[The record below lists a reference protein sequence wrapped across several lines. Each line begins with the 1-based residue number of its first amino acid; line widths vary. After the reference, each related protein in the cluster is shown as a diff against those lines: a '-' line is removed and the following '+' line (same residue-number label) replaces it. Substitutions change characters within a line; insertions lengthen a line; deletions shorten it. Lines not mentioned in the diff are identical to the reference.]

1 MPELGTRFLKLVLT
15 DAGGKQLDRS
25 VYWLPPKP
33 DVLHFNET
41 NYYQTNASFC
51 NMTDLQGL
59 PHAEPQLT
67 PSATG
72 APGTKSVL
80 VRNPSRHVLFSVHL
94 RLLHA
99 NGSDVLPV
107 LWSDNYFTLFAGES
121 QLVTANYSLAS
132 GGQQLPL
139 TFAASSWNQ
148 VMAKKAKTDDWL
160 EDDPTKAALRPLDL
174 RQFAVSPNMDST
186 ISFICRGTC
195 PSELKYTILDYA
207 GRVHSRGLP
216 VFVSQDR
223 LRVGLSLPMGFFELE
238 LHGSGNVTSFGLIS
252 LPPHS
257 AEFDS
262 RWAID
267 TSMSWLCQTPCNG
280 RSGYGGSCSWPCGN
294 RSEVRGAL
302 VDLLVRLGIGI
313 ARERL
318 AIADVKP
325 SAASNWSWEGEARD
339 PQDPTRWPLYDSLRA
354 KYRSANVSIL
364 EGGPTQVPWDTS
376 SPSLSPYPTNLTAL
390 VDVYRELARRW
401 GDVWLALEVMNE
413 PDIGGANYVPP
424 DQLGPLLKAVRYA
437 PPHVRLPV

>member
-15 DAGGKQLDRS
+15 DACGKQLDRS

-148 VMAKKAKTDDWL
+148 VMAKKAKTDDRL
-160 EDDPTKAALRPLDL
+160 EDDPAKAALRPLDL
-174 RQFAVSPNMDST
+174 TGGNCCAEVAFAHCFGFTPGADST
-186 ISFICRGTC
+186 ASIQSAIDCPAAHTIVVKDMGSPWIVAPRGGDNAPNNFTC
-195 PSELKYTILDYA
+195 PS
-207 GRVHSRGLP
+207 G
-216 VFVSQDR
+216 
-223 LRVGLSLPMGFFELE
+223 
-238 LHGSGNVTSFGLIS
+238 HGQC
-252 LPPHS
+252 P
-257 AEFDS
+257 
-262 RWAID
+262 
-267 TSMSWLCQTPCNG
+267 
-280 RSGYGGSCSWPCGN
+280 
-294 RSEVRGAL
+294 EVRAAL
-302 VDLLVRLGIGI
+302 NISVQNKLIVFEPGVVLLAKRWSFVR
-313 ARERL
+313 
-318 AIADVKP
+318 
-325 SAASNWSWEGEARD
+325 W
-339 PQDPTRWPLYDSLRA
+339 
-354 KYRSANVSIL
+354 
-364 EGGPTQVPWDTS
+364 
-376 SPSLSPYPTNLTAL
+376 
-390 VDVYRELARRW
+390 
-401 GDVWLALEVMNE
+401 
-413 PDIGGANYVPP
+413 
-424 DQLGPLLKAVRYA
+424 
-437 PPHVRLPV
+437 